1 MCKITVDQLDKI
13 KLKND
18 RLVQSS
24 FVLVGPHRAVVLVGG
39 L

>member
-1 MCKITVDQLDKI
+1 MILDQLDKI

-24 FVLVGPHRAVVLVGG
+24 FVLVGPHRAVVFVGG